1 MLRIG
6 ISLVSAAILLAIG
19 PSAGSAAAQDFFKG
33 KTIRIIAGFP
43 PGGGVDTDARLIA
56 RHVAKHIPGNPS
68 VLVVNMP
75 GAGGRIALTHV
86 HRIAPRDGLTWIL
99 VPVTAPLLQILDKD
113 RKFDLT
119 EMSHLMGTSE
129 PGVTVIRDLVGAKG
143 YADLPKVDPS
153 KLVIPG
159 RAAPDTPQMAL
170 RAALDLLG
178 IGIKSGYQVTFG
190 YPGTAQITA
199 ALLQGEATF
208 YEWAML
214 NVLKGGILYDP
225 IREGKVIPLWQTG
238 VLNPVGEVVRDPRVQ
253 FPTFFEVYQKITG
266 KSPSGIAWETYK
278 ILGPGL
284 RTLNRAVLLTP
295 GVPAERVGILR
306 QAFNK
311 MRKDPEYLAETSRVL
326 GFEPQTSSGEEA
338 AKVFANIISSVDGET
353 LAYMQRIMQ

>member
-1 MLRIG
+1 MFSIG
-6 ISLVSAAILLAIG
+6 ISVVSFVVVLLIG
-19 PSAGSAAAQDFFKG
+19 PSLGLAASQDFFKG

-43 PGGGVDTDARLIA
+43 PGGGVDTDARLIG
-56 RHVAKHIPGNPS
+56 RHIAKQIPGKPS

-75 GAGGRIALTHV
+75 GAGGRIALTHI
-86 HRIAPRDGLTWIL
+86 HRVAPRDGLTWIL
-99 VPVTAPLLQILDKD
+99 VPVTAPMLQIMDKE

-119 EMSHLMGTSE
+119 EMSHLMGSSE
-129 PGVTVIRDLVGAKG
+129 PGVAVIRDVVGAKG
-143 YADLPKVDPS
+143 YTDVPKVDPS

-178 IGIKSGYQVTFG
+178 IGIKSGYKVSFG

-214 NVLKGGILYDP
+214 NLLKGGILYDP

-238 VLNPVGEVVRDPRVQ
+238 VLNAAGEVVRDPRVE
-253 FPTFFEVYQKITG
+253 FPTFFEVYQKISG
-266 KSPSGIAWETYK
+266 KAPSGIAWETYK

-295 GVPAERVGILR
+295 GVPSDRVRLLR
-306 QAFNK
+306 EAFNK
-311 MRKDPEYLAETSRVL
+311 MRKDPQYLAETSRVL

-338 AKVFANIISSVDGET
+338 AKVFTNVIGRVDSET
-353 LAYMQRIMQ
+353 LAYMERIMQ

>member
-1 MLRIG
+1 MFRIG
-6 ISLVSAAILLAIG
+6 IALISAAILLAIG
-19 PSAGSAAAQDFFKG
+19 PSLGFAAGHEFFKG

-56 RHVAKHIPGNPS
+56 RHVVKQIPGNPS
-68 VLVVNMP
+68 ALVVNMP

-86 HRIAPRDGLTWIL
+86 HRVAPRDGLTWIL
-99 VPVTAPLLQILDKD
+99 VPVTAPMLQIMDKD

-119 EMSHLMGTSE
+119 EMSHLMGSSE
-129 PGVTVIRDLVGAKG
+129 PGVAVIRDLVGAKG
-143 YADLPKVDPS
+143 YADLPKVDPT

-178 IGIKSGYQVTFG
+178 IGIKSGYKVSFG

-199 ALLQGEATF
+199 ALLQAEATF

-238 VLNPVGEVVRDPRVQ
+238 VLNPVGEVVRDQRVEL
-253 FPTFFEVYQKITG
+253 PTFFEVYQKITG

-295 GVPAERVGILR
+295 GVPSERVRILR
-306 QAFNK
+306 GAFNR

-338 AKVFANIISSVDGET
+338 AKVFANITGRVDSET
-353 LAYMQRIMQ
+353 LAYMERIMQ